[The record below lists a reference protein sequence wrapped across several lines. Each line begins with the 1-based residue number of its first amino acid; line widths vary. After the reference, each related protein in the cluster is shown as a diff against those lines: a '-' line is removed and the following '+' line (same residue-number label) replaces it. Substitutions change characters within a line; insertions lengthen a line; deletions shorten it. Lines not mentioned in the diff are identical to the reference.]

1 MVAYGRAN
9 SRMKDF
15 HDIWV
20 LTKTFD
26 FATERVARAI
36 AATFARRHTA
46 LPTDRPDALTPD
58 FAGDL
63 LKQRQWAA
71 FVADI
76 DHAPRQLA
84 LVVNELSSFLMDAA
98 ALAHNQL
105 LP

>member
-1 MVAYGRAN
+1 MVALGRAN

-15 HDIWV
+15 YDIWI

-26 FATERVARAI
+26 FAPDRLARAV
-36 AATFARRHTA
+36 AATFARRQTA
-46 LPTDRPDALTPD
+46 IPADRPDALTPA
-58 FAGDL
+58 FAEDP

-84 LVVNELSSFLMDAA
+84 LVVDELAPFLMDAA
-98 ALAHNQL
+98 ALAHRQ
-105 LP
+105 PPP